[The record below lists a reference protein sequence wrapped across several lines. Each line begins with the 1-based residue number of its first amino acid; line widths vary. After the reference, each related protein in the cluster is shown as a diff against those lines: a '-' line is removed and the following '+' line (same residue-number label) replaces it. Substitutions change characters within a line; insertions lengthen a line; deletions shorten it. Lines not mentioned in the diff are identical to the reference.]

1 MQQILLHYLN
11 YMLPNLKANMKKLLL
26 LLLMLHGA
34 LSVHA
39 DPNRNPERRAP
50 AQRSTRQ
57 GLYYAAAA
65 VGAFAG
71 SYRAFEAVRIYFPQ
85 QAKTATTP
93 AHKAT
98 IVAFNSCLLA
108 GSAIGLYWGSK
119 MAYWSIKSFLGK
131 S

>member
-1 MQQILLHYLN
+1 MQQILLRYLN
-11 YMLPNLKANMKKLLL
+11 YMLQNLKANMKKLLL
-26 LLLMLHGA
+26 LFMLYPA
-34 LSVHA
+34 LSVYPM
-39 DPNRNPERRAP
+39 DPNRKPAP
-50 AQRSTRQ
+50 ARGSTRQ

-71 SYRAFEAVRIYFPQ
+71 SYRAFDAVRTYFPE
-85 QAKTATTP
+85 QAKAAKTP
-93 AHKAT
+93 AHIT
-98 IVAFNSCLLA
+98 TVVAFNSCLLA